1 MKKNT
6 SLLIETEKDPD
17 HLEKVQVGTE
27 ETKTMTE
34 SIIVDRTLKIV
45 ATKVAVQTKPKK
57 RSDNMKT
64 YLETWKK
71 KRNKL
76 KKLKEMTVLFW

>member
-1 MKKNT
+1 MT
-6 SLLIETEKDPD
+6 ETEKDHD
-17 HLEKVQVGTE
+17 HQDKVQANTE
-27 ETKTMTE
+27 ETRTMTE
-34 SIIVDRTLKIV
+34 SIIVLRTLKTV

-71 KRNKL
+71 QRNKP